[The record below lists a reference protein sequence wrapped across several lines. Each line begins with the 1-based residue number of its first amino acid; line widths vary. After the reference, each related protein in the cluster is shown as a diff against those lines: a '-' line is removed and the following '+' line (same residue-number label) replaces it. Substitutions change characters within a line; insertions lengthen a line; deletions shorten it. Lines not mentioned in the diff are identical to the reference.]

1 MSERKINVTLL
12 AGGVGGAKMA
22 EGFSLVPGVS
32 LNIVANIADDDRF
45 HGLWVSPDVDTIIY
59 TLSGNIN
66 ASQGWGVKGD
76 TYKSLSVL
84 KKFKNKVWMNLGDY
98 DFGLHI
104 YRTDLL
110 NKGFPLSEVTKKI
123 AKYFK
128 IKSKILLPTDDCV
141 QTKILS
147 DQGWLSF
154 QEYFVRDKCSPL
166 IRDIKFE
173 GIEKAVP
180 NEESLKAIYNAD
192 ILVFAPSN
200 PIVSISPILG
210 VKGISEAINSS
221 KAIKIAV
228 SPLIKGE
235 AVKGPAKEMM
245 DFSGFDQNA
254 FGVAKFYSNYIDIL
268 FIDNIDQSLN
278 ASIENL
284 GVKAICSKI
293 LMTDQESKKNLANQI
308 TLLLQHYK
316 NIKKYSAE
324 NI

>member
-1 MSERKINVTLL
+1 MSEKQINVTLL

-22 EGFSLVPGVS
+22 EGLSLVPNVS
-32 LNIVANIADDDRF
+32 LNVVANIADDDSF

-66 ASQGWGVKGD
+66 ASQGWGVKND

-84 KKFKNKVWMNLGDY
+84 KKFKKKVWMNLGDY

-110 NKGFPLSEVTKKI
+110 NKGVSLSVVTKKI

-128 IKSKILLPTDDCV
+128 IKSNVLLPTDDCV
-141 QTKILS
+141 QTKVLS
-147 DQGWLSF
+147 DDGWLSF

-180 NEESLKAIYNAD
+180 TEESLKAIYNAD

-245 DFSGFDQNA
+245 NFSGFDSNA

-268 FIDNIDQSLN
+268 FIDNIDQSLK
-278 ASIENL
+278 ASIDNL
-284 GVKAICSKI
+284 GVKAICSNI
-293 LMTDQESKKNLANQI
+293 IMTNQESKKHLAKQI
-308 TLLLQHYK
+308 ILLSQHYR